1 MAPWTRCG
9 GSAGAASS
17 LELELGAEAPSPPAR
32 AAAAQGTAA
41 TASEST
47 VRHYG
52 NAAEASAALDGGAAA
67 AVEWPYDTKN
77 RSEPRLGSKPS
88 LQASV
93 KTVMITPKADMR
105 GLREAKA
112 SAYRIHAMGVNR
124 MAQLR
129 RDPCDAQRF
138 SHELISSWKLNTF
151 HQGKP
156 FLNI

>member
-41 TASEST
+41 TASESS

-52 NAAEASAALDGGAAA
+52 NAAEASAA
-67 AVEWPYDTKN
+67 VEWPYDTKN
-77 RSEPRLGSKPS
+77 RSKPRLGSNPS

-129 RDPCDAQRF
+129 RDPCDAQR
-138 SHELISSWKLNTF
+138 STHELILSWKLNIF

-156 FLNI
+156 FLNF